1 MPSLNPTSKRLAP
14 LALALAALVSCN
26 GSSSGASINLRYQT
40 FLSFTQQ
47 AAFEDA
53 RDRLEKIV
61 NGGLGDALVQD
72 ASGKGIPCDSGTGPS
87 TTIHETVHGLL
98 ILVSVS
104 DLGTSILAQSG
115 PCIVR
120 TSNGLPIVATMTLN
134 SNSAVDPGTRLGA
147 VVQHEM
153 FHALGFGTIWTD
165 KSLVGANHTFT
176 GQRALAAAKTANGAP
191 SNWQSVPVV
200 NTGDAGTIDSHWR
213 KSVFQT
219 ELMTGWI
226 SAGSNPLSRTTIES
240 MADLGYSVDDSQAD
254 PFTVPYPSAAALEEG
269 AEPPLDMGDDV
280 VHVPPVMV
288 ND

>member
-1 MPSLNPTSKRLAP
+1 MPSLDPTSQRLAP
-14 LALALAALVSCN
+14 AVALALAALVSCN

-40 FLSFTQQ
+40 SLSPAQQ
-47 AAFEDA
+47 TAFEDA
-53 RDRLEKIV
+53 RDRLEKIIT
-61 NGGLGDALVQD
+61 GGLGDALVQD
-72 ASGKGIPCDSGTGPS
+72 ASGKGLPCDSGNGPS
-87 TTIHETVHGLL
+87 TSIHETVHGLL

-134 SNSAVDPGTRLGA
+134 SNSAVDPGSRLGA
-147 VVQHEM
+147 MVQHEM

-165 KSLVGANHTFT
+165 KSLLGANHTFT
-176 GQRALAAAKTANGAP
+176 GHKALAAAKTANGAP
-191 SNWQSVPVV
+191 STWQSVPVE
-200 NTGDAGTIDSHWR
+200 NTGGEGTIDSHWR

-240 MADLGYSVDDSQAD
+240 MADLGYSVDGG
-254 PFTVPYPSAAALEEG
+254 PG
-269 AEPPLDMGDDV
+269 RPL
-280 VHVPPVMV
+280 HRPVSKRRRS
-288 ND
+288 